1 MELQGT
7 LGFPGGSDGKEST
20 CNAGDLG
27 WIPVLG
33 RSPGGGHGNP
43 PQYSCL
49 ENPHGQRSLAGYSP
63 WSRKELDMTE
73 RLSTQKE
80 PQIAKT
86 ISKRNKVGRLALP
99 DFKIEYKVTVIK
111 VVWSWHKDRCMLLL
125 FSH

>member
-1 MELQGT
+1 MQGM
-7 LGFPGGSDGKEST
+7 
-20 CNAGDLG
+20 
-27 WIPVLG
+27 WV
-33 RSPGGGHGNP
+33 
-43 PQYSCL
+43 
-49 ENPHGQRSLAGYSP
+49 RSLGQEDTLEEAKATHSNILAWSIP
-63 WSRKELDMTE
+63 WGEEPEPGRLWSIGSQELDMTE